1 MDNIENRSKKFK
13 VNRDRKYVFDDLEGL
28 IYSEDL
34 HNTTIREHMGYLCG
48 ILRLYKGKYEDILIQ
63 VETYSGDYDRDE
75 EPHSEI
81 TFQGR
86 RKETDEE
93 YASRI
98 KWEEDYERKLK
109 ELELKQ
115 QEKKKKDESEK
126 LEKKIEKDKK
136 EFERMKK
143 EYNWS

>member
-1 MDNIENRSKKFK
+1 MDNIENRSKKFEI
-13 VNRDRKYVFDDLEGL
+13 NRNKIKKIDDLEGI

-48 ILRLYKGKYEDILIQ
+48 ILRLYKGKYEDIIIQ
-63 VETYSGDYDRDE
+63 VESYGDNYDGDE
-75 EPHSEI
+75 APYSEI
-81 TFQGR
+81 TFQGKR
-86 RKETDEE
+86 DENDEE

-98 KWEEDYERKLK
+98 KWEEEYERKLK
-109 ELELKQ
+109 DIEKKQ
-115 QEKKKKDESEK
+115 QEKNKKQESEK

-143 EYNWS
+143 EYGW